1 MLQLIVGCTS
11 ISFGMFCVSHYRV
24 YGGLH
29 FDKSST
35 DALDLGE
42 KTAAYAVA
50 NFAAKWDK
58 ASAF

>member
-1 MLQLIVGCTS
+1 
-11 ISFGMFCVSHYRV
+11 V